1 MDKETKA
8 GILKLR
14 ALREELCSK
23 QSQWV
28 DAFSIK
34 DAVVSELKVL
44 KQCANDPDSSREVI
58 VSKIDKLL
66 VLIDPDRQKDL
77 EKKNV

>member
-14 ALREELCSK
+14 ALREELCTK
-23 QSQWV
+23 QSQWA
-28 DAFSIK
+28 DAFNIK

-44 KQCANDPDSSREVI
+44 KECANDPGLSREVI